1 MSLLLGL
8 AQGGELF
15 TRMSK
20 VGTLNQ
26 PTVALYVAMVA
37 SALGFLTIR
46 SIAHRD
52 LKLENLLFDAQGY
65 LKLVDFGFAKVI
77 KDRTFTFCGTPDYLA
92 PEILSGKGHTFAVD
106 WWTLGILAYEM
117 LHGEPPFAEHDQMA
131 TFKRI
136 SSGQYRIS
144 SRVSKEAADLI
155 QRLLVHNPA
164 KRLGMLSGAEQ
175 DVFNH
180 ALCKHI
186 DIAALLR
193 KEIKPPFVP
202 NLKDPLDTSNFD
214 DYPPPASNKKY
225 DKYLD
230 GKYDELWD
238 KEFSS

>member
-106 WWTLGILAYEM
+106 WWTLGVFIYE
-117 LHGEPPFAEHDQMA
+117 
-131 TFKRI
+131 
-136 SSGQYRIS
+136 
-144 SRVSKEAADLI
+144 
-155 QRLLVHNPA
+155 LLEG
-164 KRLGMLSGAEQ
+164 R
-175 DVFNH
+175 
-180 ALCKHI
+180 
-186 DIAALLR
+186 
-193 KEIKPPFVP
+193 PPFVATT
-202 NLKDPLDTSNFD
+202 LEDTFTD
-214 DYPPPASNKKY
+214 IV
-225 DKYLD
+225 
-230 GKYDELWD
+230 
-238 KEFSS
+238 